1 MKKITFRDSIRW
13 NKESFMLF
21 KKTPNQS
28 LMLSLTYLFIFMLLP
43 SMPMIQI
50 FSIASI
56 LIWPAFLVFAVNFYK
71 THDKNKKENFLVVYE
86 KIKLRLATLLSLG
99 LICLIYAGMVTM
111 VLNSE
116 MQGFIQLSEKNNE
129 LVTLINNFVPMIGT
143 KLFLLLLPLLMA
155 TWFSPMLIVYNH
167 YSLFKSIKS
176 SIAGCLMYIFPLG
189 LSWLIFSTIAIL
201 FMLSCGLLIGSLASF
216 FPTIGPSLMGA
227 IIFFA
232 LLVITSVMFAFQ
244 YISYRDIFKSAKS
257 Y

>member
-13 NKESFMLF
+13 NKESFKLF

-28 LMLSLTYLFIFMLLP
+28 LMLSLAYLFIFMLLP

-56 LIWPAFLVFAVNFYK
+56 LIWPIFLVFAVNFYK
-71 THDKNKKENFLVVYE
+71 TNDKNKEENFLAVFE
-86 KIKLRLATLLSLG
+86 KIKPRLATLLMLG
-99 LICLIYAGMVTM
+99 LICLIYAAMVTM

-116 MQGFIQLSEKNNE
+116 MQGFIKLSENNNE
-129 LVTLINNFVPMIGT
+129 LVTVINNFVPMIG
-143 KLFLLLLPLLMA
+143 KLILLLLPLLMA
-155 TWFSPMLIVYNH
+155 TWFSPMLIVYNN

-201 FMLSCGLLIGSLASF
+201 FMLSCGLLIGALASL
-216 FPTIGPSLMGA
+216 FPAIGPSLMGA

>member
-56 LIWPAFLVFAVNFYK
+56 LIWPVFLVFAVNFYK
-71 THDKNKKENFLVVYE
+71 THDKNKEENFLVVYE

-129 LVTLINNFVPMIGT
+129 LVTLINNFVPMIG
-143 KLFLLLLPLLMA
+143 KLVLLLLPLLMA

-201 FMLSCGLLIGSLASF
+201 FMLSCGLLIGALASL

>member
-28 LMLSLTYLFIFMLLP
+28 LMLSLAYLFIFMLLP

-56 LIWPAFLVFAVNFYK
+56 LIWPVFLVFAVNFYK
-71 THDKNKKENFLVVYE
+71 THDKNKEENFLAVFE
-86 KIKLRLATLLSLG
+86 KIKPRLATLLMLG
-99 LICLIYAGMVTM
+99 FICLIYAAMVTM

-116 MQGFIQLSEKNNE
+116 MQGFIQLSENNNE
-129 LVTLINNFVPMIGT
+129 LVTVINNFVPMIG
-143 KLFLLLLPLLMA
+143 KLILLLLPLLMA
-155 TWFSPMLIVYNH
+155 TWFSPMLIVYNN

-201 FMLSCGLLIGSLASF
+201 FMLSCGLLIGALASL
-216 FPTIGPSLMGA
+216 FPAIGPSLMGA

>member
-13 NKESFMLF
+13 NKESFKLF

-28 LMLSLTYLFIFMLLP
+28 LMLSLAYLFIFMLLP

-50 FSIASI
+50 FSISSI
-56 LIWPAFLVFAVNFYK
+56 LIWPIFLVFAVNFYK
-71 THDKNKKENFLVVYE
+71 THDKNKEENFLAVFE
-86 KIKLRLATLLSLG
+86 KIKPRLATLLMLG
-99 LICLIYAGMVTM
+99 LICLIYAAMVTM

-116 MQGFIQLSEKNNE
+116 MQGFIKLSENNNE
-129 LVTLINNFVPMIGT
+129 LVTVINNFVPMIG
-143 KLFLLLLPLLMA
+143 KLILLLLPLLMA
-155 TWFSPMLIVYNH
+155 TWFSPMLIVYNN

-201 FMLSCGLLIGSLASF
+201 FMLSCGLLIGALASL
-216 FPTIGPSLMGA
+216 FPAIGPSLMGA

>member
-13 NKESFMLF
+13 NKESFKLF

-28 LMLSLTYLFIFMLLP
+28 LMLSLAYLFIFMLLP

-56 LIWPAFLVFAVNFYK
+56 LIWPIFLVFAVNFYK
-71 THDKNKKENFLVVYE
+71 THDKNKEENFLAVFE
-86 KIKLRLATLLSLG
+86 KIKPRLATLLMLG
-99 LICLIYAGMVTM
+99 LICLIYAAMVTM

-116 MQGFIQLSEKNNE
+116 MQGFIKLSENNNE
-129 LVTLINNFVPMIGT
+129 IVTVINNFVPMIV
-143 KLFLLLLPLLMA
+143 KLILLLLPLLMA
-155 TWFSPMLIVYNH
+155 TWFSPMLIVYNN

-201 FMLSCGLLIGSLASF
+201 FMLSCGLLIGALASL
-216 FPTIGPSLMGA
+216 FPAIGPSLMGA

>member
-28 LMLSLTYLFIFMLLP
+28 LILSLAYLFIFMLLP

-56 LIWPAFLVFAVNFYK
+56 LIWPIFLVFAVNFYK
-71 THDKNKKENFLVVYE
+71 AHDKNKEENFLAVYE
-86 KIKLRLATLLSLG
+86 KIKPRLGTLLMLG

-116 MQGFIQLSEKNNE
+116 MQGFIQLSENNNE
-129 LVTLINNFVPMIGT
+129 LVTVINNFVPMIG
-143 KLFLLLLPLLMA
+143 KLILLLLPLLMA
-155 TWFSPMLIVYNH
+155 TWFSPMLIVYNN

-189 LSWLIFSTIAIL
+189 LSWLIFSTTAIL
-201 FMLSCGLLIGSLASF
+201 FMLLCGLLIGSLASF
-216 FPTIGPSLMGA
+216 LPAIGPSLMGA

>member
-28 LMLSLTYLFIFMLLP
+28 LMLSLAYLFIFMLLP

-56 LIWPAFLVFAVNFYK
+56 LIWPVFLVFAVNFYK
-71 THDKNKKENFLVVYE
+71 THDKNKEKKFIAVFE
-86 KIKLRLATLLSLG
+86 KIKPRLPTLLTLG
-99 LICLIYAGMVTM
+99 FICLIYAGMVTM

-116 MQGFIQLSEKNNE
+116 MQGFIQISEKNNE
-129 LVTLINNFVPMIGT
+129 LLTVMNNFVPMIG
-143 KLFLLLLPLLMA
+143 KLILLLLPLLMA
-155 TWFSPMLIVYNH
+155 TWFSPMLIVYNN

-189 LSWLIFSTIAIL
+189 LSWFIFSTIAIL

-216 FPTIGPSLMGA
+216 FPAIGPSLMGT

-244 YISYRDIFKSAKS
+244 YISYRDIFKSARS

>member
-13 NKESFMLF
+13 NKESFKLF

-28 LMLSLTYLFIFMLLP
+28 LMLSLAYLFIFMLLP

-56 LIWPAFLVFAVNFYK
+56 LIWPIFLVFAVNFYK
-71 THDKNKKENFLVVYE
+71 THDKNKEENFLAVFE
-86 KIKLRLATLLSLG
+86 KIKPRLATLLMLG
-99 LICLIYAGMVTM
+99 LICLIYAAMVTM

-116 MQGFIQLSEKNNE
+116 MQGFIKLSENNNE
-129 LVTLINNFVPMIGT
+129 LVTVINNFVPMIG
-143 KLFLLLLPLLMA
+143 KLILLLLPLLMA
-155 TWFSPMLIVYNH
+155 TWFSPMLIVYNN

-189 LSWLIFSTIAIL
+189 LSWLIFSAIAIL
-201 FMLSCGLLIGSLASF
+201 FMLSCGLLIGALASLV
-216 FPTIGPSLMGA
+216 PAIGPSLMGA

>member
-56 LIWPAFLVFAVNFYK
+56 LIWPVFLVFAVNFYK
-71 THDKNKKENFLVVYE
+71 THDKNKEENFLVVYE

-129 LVTLINNFVPMIGT
+129 LVTLINNFVPMIG
-143 KLFLLLLPLLMA
+143 KLVLLLLPLLMA

-201 FMLSCGLLIGSLASF
+201 FMLSCGLLIGALASL
-216 FPTIGPSLMGA
+216 FPAIGPSLMGA

>member
-28 LMLSLTYLFIFMLLP
+28 LMLSLAYLFIFMLLP

-56 LIWPAFLVFAVNFYK
+56 LIWPIFLVFAVNFYK
-71 THDKNKKENFLVVYE
+71 THDKNKEENFLAVFE
-86 KIKLRLATLLSLG
+86 KIKPRLATLLMLG

-116 MQGFIQLSEKNNE
+116 MQGFIQISEKNNE
-129 LVTLINNFVPMIGT
+129 LLTVMNNFVPMIG
-143 KLFLLLLPLLMA
+143 KLILLLLPLLMA
-155 TWFSPMLIVYNH
+155 TWFSPMLIVYNN
-167 YSLFKSIKS
+167 YSLFKAIKS

-189 LSWLIFSTIAIL
+189 LSWFIFSVIAIL

-216 FPTIGPSLMGA
+216 FPAIGPSLLGA

-244 YISYRDIFKSAKS
+244 YISYRDIFKSARS

>member
-1 MKKITFRDSIRW
+1 MKKITFKDSIRW
-13 NKESFMLF
+13 NKESFLLF

-43 SMPMIQI
+43 SVPMIQI

-56 LIWPAFLVFAVNFYK
+56 LIWPVFLVFAVNFYK
-71 THDKNKKENFLVVYE
+71 IHDKNKNETFLAVYE
-86 KIKLRLATLLSLG
+86 KIKPRLLTLLALG
-99 LICLIYAGMVTM
+99 FICLTYAGMVTM
-111 VLNSE
+111 ILNAE
-116 MQGFIQLSEKNNE
+116 MQHFIQLSENNNE
-129 LVTLINNFVPMIGT
+129 LVNVINNFVPMIG
-143 KLFLLLLPLLMA
+143 KLILLLLPLLMG

-176 SIAGCLMYIFPLG
+176 SIAGSLMYIIPLG
-189 LSWLIFSTIAIL
+189 LSWLIFSTTAIL
-201 FMLSCGLLIGSLASF
+201 FMLSCGVLIGSLASF
-216 FPTIGPSLMGA
+216 FPNIGSSLMGA
-227 IIFFA
+227 VIFFA

>member
-13 NKESFMLF
+13 NKESFKLF

-28 LMLSLTYLFIFMLLP
+28 LMLSLAYLFIFMLLP

-56 LIWPAFLVFAVNFYK
+56 LIWPIFLVFAVNFYK
-71 THDKNKKENFLVVYE
+71 THDKNKEENFLAVFE
-86 KIKLRLATLLSLG
+86 KIKPRLATLLMLG
-99 LICLIYAGMVTM
+99 LICLIYAAMVTM

-116 MQGFIQLSEKNNE
+116 MQGFIKLSENNNE
-129 LVTLINNFVPMIGT
+129 LVTVINNFVPMIG
-143 KLFLLLLPLLMA
+143 KLILLLLPLLMA
-155 TWFSPMLIVYNH
+155 TWFSPMLIVYNN

-201 FMLSCGLLIGSLASF
+201 FMLSCGLLIGALASL
-216 FPTIGPSLMGA
+216 FPAIGPSLMGV

>member
-1 MKKITFRDSIRW
+1 MKKITFKDSIRW
-13 NKESFMLF
+13 NKESFLLF

-43 SMPMIQI
+43 SVPMVQV

-56 LIWPAFLVFAVNFYK
+56 LIWPVFLVFAVNFYK
-71 THDKNKKENFLVVYE
+71 IHDKNKNETFLTVYE
-86 KIKLRLATLLSLG
+86 KIKPRLLTLLALG
-99 LICLIYAGMVTM
+99 LICLTYAGMVTM
-111 VLNSE
+111 ILNAE
-116 MQGFIQLSEKNNE
+116 MQHFIQLSENNNE
-129 LVTLINNFVPMIGT
+129 LANVINNFVPMIG
-143 KLFLLLLPLLMA
+143 KLILLVLPLLMG

-176 SIAGCLMYIFPLG
+176 SVAGSLMYIIPLG
-189 LSWLIFSTIAIL
+189 LSWLIFSTTAIL
-201 FMLSCGLLIGSLASF
+201 FMLSCGVLIGSLASF
-216 FPTIGPSLMGA
+216 FPSIGSSLMGA
-227 IIFFA
+227 VIFFA

>member
-1 MKKITFRDSIRW
+1 
-13 NKESFMLF
+13 
-21 KKTPNQS
+21 
-28 LMLSLTYLFIFMLLP
+28 MLSLAYLFIFMLLP

-56 LIWPAFLVFAVNFYK
+56 LIWPIFLVFAVNFYK
-71 THDKNKKENFLVVYE
+71 AHDKNKEENFLAVYE
-86 KIKLRLATLLSLG
+86 KIKPRLGTLLMLG

-116 MQGFIQLSEKNNE
+116 MQGFIQLSENNNE
-129 LVTLINNFVPMIGT
+129 LVTVINNFVPMIG
-143 KLFLLLLPLLMA
+143 KLILLLLPLLMA
-155 TWFSPMLIVYNH
+155 TWFSPMLIVYNN

-189 LSWLIFSTIAIL
+189 LSWLIFSTTAIL
-201 FMLSCGLLIGSLASF
+201 FMLLCGLLIGSLASF
-216 FPTIGPSLMGA
+216 LPAIGPSLMGA

>member
-13 NKESFMLF
+13 NKESFKLF

-28 LMLSLTYLFIFMLLP
+28 LMLSLAYLFIFMLLP

-56 LIWPAFLVFAVNFYK
+56 LIWPIFLVFAVNFYK
-71 THDKNKKENFLVVYE
+71 THDKNKEENFLAVFE
-86 KIKLRLATLLSLG
+86 KIKPRLTTLLMLG
-99 LICLIYAGMVTM
+99 FICLIYAAMVTM

-116 MQGFIQLSEKNNE
+116 MQGFIQLSENNNE
-129 LVTLINNFVPMIGT
+129 LVTVINNFVPMIG
-143 KLFLLLLPLLMA
+143 KLILLLLPLLMA
-155 TWFSPMLIVYNH
+155 TWFSPMLIVYNN

-189 LSWLIFSTIAIL
+189 LSWLIFSAIAIL
-201 FMLSCGLLIGSLASF
+201 FMLSCGLLIGALASL

>member
-13 NKESFMLF
+13 NKESFKLF

-28 LMLSLTYLFIFMLLP
+28 LMLSLAYLFIFMLLP

-56 LIWPAFLVFAVNFYK
+56 LIWPIFLVFAVNFYK
-71 THDKNKKENFLVVYE
+71 THDKNKEENFLAVFE
-86 KIKLRLATLLSLG
+86 KIKPRLTTLLMLG
-99 LICLIYAGMVTM
+99 FICLIYAAMVTM

-116 MQGFIQLSEKNNE
+116 MQGFIQLSENNNE
-129 LVTLINNFVPMIGT
+129 LVTVINNFVPMIG
-143 KLFLLLLPLLMA
+143 KLILLLLPLLMA
-155 TWFSPMLIVYNH
+155 TWFSPMLIVYNN

-201 FMLSCGLLIGSLASF
+201 FMLSCGLLIGALASLL
-216 FPTIGPSLMGA
+216 PAIRPSLMGA

>member
-1 MKKITFRDSIRW
+1 MKKITFKDSIRW
-13 NKESFMLF
+13 NKESFLLF

-43 SMPMIQI
+43 SVLMVQV

-56 LIWPAFLVFAVNFYK
+56 LIWPIFLVFAVNFYK
-71 THDKNKKENFLVVYE
+71 IHDKNKNETFLTVYE
-86 KIKLRLATLLSLG
+86 KIKPRLLTLLALG

-111 VLNSE
+111 ILNAE
-116 MQGFIQLSEKNNE
+116 MQHFIQLSENNNE
-129 LVTLINNFVPMIGT
+129 LANVINNFVPMIG
-143 KLFLLLLPLLMA
+143 KLILLLLPLLMG

-176 SIAGCLMYIFPLG
+176 SVAGSLMYIIPLG
-189 LSWLIFSTIAIL
+189 LSWLIFSTTAIL
-201 FMLSCGLLIGSLASF
+201 FMLSCGVLIGSLASF
-216 FPTIGPSLMGA
+216 FPSIGSSLMGA
-227 IIFFA
+227 VIFFA

>member
-13 NKESFMLF
+13 NKESFKLF

-28 LMLSLTYLFIFMLLP
+28 LMLSLAYLFIFMLLP

-56 LIWPAFLVFAVNFYK
+56 LIWPIFLVFAVNFYK
-71 THDKNKKENFLVVYE
+71 THDKNKEENFLAVFE
-86 KIKLRLATLLSLG
+86 KIKPRLTTLLMLG
-99 LICLIYAGMVTM
+99 FICLIYAAMVTM

-116 MQGFIQLSEKNNE
+116 MQGFIQLSENNNE
-129 LVTLINNFVPMIGT
+129 LVTVINNFLPMIG
-143 KLFLLLLPLLMA
+143 KLILLLLPLLMA
-155 TWFSPMLIVYNH
+155 TWFSPMLIVYNN

-201 FMLSCGLLIGSLASF
+201 FMLSCGLLIGALASL
-216 FPTIGPSLMGA
+216 FPAIGPSLMGA

>member
-13 NKESFMLF
+13 NKESFKLF

-28 LMLSLTYLFIFMLLP
+28 LMLSLAYLFIFMLLP

-56 LIWPAFLVFAVNFYK
+56 LIWPIFLVFAVNFYK
-71 THDKNKKENFLVVYE
+71 THDKNKEENFLAVFE
-86 KIKLRLATLLSLG
+86 KIKPRLTTLLMLG
-99 LICLIYAGMVTM
+99 LICLIYAAMVTM

-116 MQGFIQLSEKNNE
+116 MQGFIKLSENNNE
-129 LVTLINNFVPMIGT
+129 LVTVINNFVPMIG
-143 KLFLLLLPLLMA
+143 KLILLLLPLLMA
-155 TWFSPMLIVYNH
+155 TWFSPMLIVYNN

-201 FMLSCGLLIGSLASF
+201 FMLSCGLLIGALASL
-216 FPTIGPSLMGA
+216 FPAIGPSLMGA

>member
-116 MQGFIQLSEKNNE
+116 TQGFIQLSEKNNE
-129 LVTLINNFVPMIGT
+129 LVTLINNFVPMIG
-143 KLFLLLLPLLMA
+143 KLVLLLLPLLMA

>member
-13 NKESFMLF
+13 NKESFKLF

-28 LMLSLTYLFIFMLLP
+28 LMLSLAYLFIFMLLP

-56 LIWPAFLVFAVNFYK
+56 LIWPIFLVFAVNFYK
-71 THDKNKKENFLVVYE
+71 THDKNKEENFLAVFE
-86 KIKLRLATLLSLG
+86 KIKPRLTTLLMLG
-99 LICLIYAGMVTM
+99 FICLIYAAMVTM

-116 MQGFIQLSEKNNE
+116 MQGFIQLSENNNE
-129 LVTLINNFVPMIGT
+129 LVTVINNFLPMIG
-143 KLFLLLLPLLMA
+143 KLILLLLPLLMA
-155 TWFSPMLIVYNH
+155 TWFSPMLIVYNN

-201 FMLSCGLLIGSLASF
+201 FMLSCELLIGALASL
-216 FPTIGPSLMGA
+216 FPAIGPSLMGA

>member
-28 LMLSLTYLFIFMLLP
+28 LMLSLAYLFIFMLLP

-56 LIWPAFLVFAVNFYK
+56 LIWPVFLVFAVNFYK
-71 THDKNKKENFLVVYE
+71 THDKNKEEKFIAVFE
-86 KIKLRLATLLSLG
+86 KIKPRLPTLLTLG
-99 LICLIYAGMVTM
+99 FICLIYAGMVTM

-116 MQGFIQLSEKNNE
+116 MQGFIQISEKNNE
-129 LVTLINNFVPMIGT
+129 LLTVMNNFVPMIG
-143 KLFLLLLPLLMA
+143 KLILLLLPLLMA
-155 TWFSPMLIVYNH
+155 TWFSPMLIVYNN
-167 YSLFKSIKS
+167 YSLFKAIKS

-189 LSWLIFSTIAIL
+189 LSWFIFSTIAIL

-244 YISYRDIFKSAKS
+244 YISYRDIFKSARS